1 MLHAGLQQHGAW
13 AVFVP
18 GFTGSKEDFIA
29 LPPLL
34 ADLDMGLLTYDQ
46 IGQHE
51 SDGSDDPADYELPRV
66 AQDLAEL
73 IDQAAERLGREDPP
87 HLVGH
92 SFGGLVAQQAVAM
105 GVVAPASLVL
115 LCTGPG
121 ALPSDRWGPLPTLVD
136 ALPHTSLDTLWSR
149 KREIEAANALAA
161 GQSIDLAPEVEAFLE
176 ARWMRN
182 HPLQL
187 REFARH
193 LLEQESMTHAVA
205 ERVGGERVAVLWG
218 EHDDVWP
225 IPTQAAFA
233 ESLGARAIEI
243 PGGSHSPNADDPAGL
258 VAALAQAWLR

>member
-193 LLEQESMTHAVA
+193 LLEQESMTDAVA